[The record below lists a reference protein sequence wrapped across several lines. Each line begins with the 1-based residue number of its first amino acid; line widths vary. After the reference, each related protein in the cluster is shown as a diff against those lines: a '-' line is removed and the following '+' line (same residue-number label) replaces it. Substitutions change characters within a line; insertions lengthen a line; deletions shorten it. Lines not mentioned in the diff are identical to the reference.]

1 MTHQIKEM
9 VDQVHQEFT
18 KHQERQQ
25 TVLSDL
31 DERVKRAET
40 LAARKVGMTVDSG
53 AGMGPETKAVRE
65 WLRGGDFDRKA
76 LSIEDDGQ
84 GVTVRSDWADQIFKK
99 IRESSPVRQVAN
111 NLSTNSNELEVLVD
125 RGEPTSAWVAE
136 KGDRDP
142 TAASFLSRHK
152 IAVHEHYAYP
162 SVTQQFLEDSRLDLE
177 QWLQDK
183 IGTRFGRQEAESFIK
198 GDGSGKPR
206 GILDYDT
213 VPDGDFEW
221 VADPSAYQVGA
232 IYTGESGDFPANNP
246 DNVLYDVVDAL
257 KSDYLANA
265 RFMMSRATMNKIRK
279 LRDGDDRALL
289 QMSLAEG
296 RPNTLLGFPV
306 VIAEDMPDPAADSE
320 SILFGDFGQA
330 YTIVDRVGISVLRDP
345 GYTTP
350 GFIKWYVRKRIGGA
364 LTNPEAVKAVVFGA
378 EPS

>member
-1 MTHQIKEM
+1 MTHQVKEM
-9 VDQVHQEFT
+9 VEGVARDFEGFKSRQDQA
-18 KHQERQQ
+18 
-25 TVLSDL
+25 LSDL

-125 RGEPTSAWVAE
+125 RGEPDSAWVAE

-142 TAASFLSRHK
+142 TAASFMSRHK
-152 IAVHEHYAYP
+152 IAVHEHYSYP

-198 GDGSGKPR
+198 GDGNGKPR

-221 VADPSAYQVGA
+221 GADPADYTIGA
-232 IYTGESGDFPANNP
+232 IYTGESGDFPSNNP

-257 KSDYLANA
+257 KSDYLGNA

-330 YTIVDRVGISVLRDP
+330 YTIVDRIGVSVLRDP
-345 GYTTP
+345 YTLP
-350 GFIKWYVRKRIGGA
+350 GWVRWYVRKRIGGA
-364 LTNPEAVKAVVFGA
+364 LTNPEALKAVVFGS

>member
-1 MTHQIKEM
+1 MTHQVKEM
-9 VDQVHQEFT
+9 VEGVARDFEGFKSRQDQA
-18 KHQERQQ
+18 
-25 TVLSDL
+25 LSDL

-125 RGEPTSAWVAE
+125 RGEPHSAWVAE

-221 VADPSAYQVGA
+221 GADPADYTIGA
-232 IYTGESGDFPANNP
+232 IYTGESGDFPSNNP

-257 KSDYLANA
+257 KSDYLGNA

-320 SILFGDFGQA
+320 SILFGDFGEA
-330 YTIVDRVGISVLRDP
+330 YTIVDRIGVSVLRDP
-345 GYTTP
+345 YTAP
-350 GFIKWYVRKRIGGA
+350 GWIRWYVRKRIGGA
-364 LTNPEAVKAVVFGA
+364 LTNPEAVKAIVFGA

>member
-265 RFMMSRATMNKIRK
+265 RFVMSRATMNKVRK

-296 RPNTLLGFPV
+296 RPSSLLGFPV

-330 YTIVDRVGISVLRDP
+330 YTIVDRIGVSVLRDP
-345 GYTTP
+345 YTAP
-350 GFIKWYVRKRIGGA
+350 GWIRWYVRKRIGGA
-364 LTNPEAVKAVVFGA
+364 LTNPEAVKAIVFGA

>member
-1 MTHQIKEM
+1 MTHQVKEM
-9 VDQVHQEFT
+9 VEGVARDFEGFKSRQDQA
-18 KHQERQQ
+18 
-25 TVLSDL
+25 LSDL
-31 DERVKRAET
+31 GERVKRAET

-84 GVTVRSDWADQIFKK
+84 GVTVRSDWADQIFKR

-125 RGEPTSAWVAE
+125 RGEPDSAWVAE

-142 TAASFLSRHK
+142 TAASFMSRHK

-198 GDGSGKPR
+198 GDGNGKPR

-221 VADPSAYQVGA
+221 GADPADYTIGA
-232 IYTGESGDFPANNP
+232 IYTGESGDFPSNNP

-257 KSDYLANA
+257 KSDYLGNA

-330 YTIVDRVGISVLRDP
+330 YTIVDRIGVSVLRDP
-345 GYTTP
+345 YSLP
-350 GFIKWYVRKRIGGA
+350 GWVRWYVRKRIGGA